1 MSVCVT
7 GQQCELC
14 GWTTDLL
21 ASSVDKTQHGAEQ
34 VTGTVISVLICLC
47 VSVCVTGQQCELC
60 GWTTDLQV
68 TGTVISLLL
77 ICLCVSV
84 LCVSVC

>member
-1 MSVCVT
+1 MICFVLLVSSHEEPGSAAGVCVT

-47 VSVCVTGQQCELC
+47 VSVCV
-60 GWTTDLQV
+60 
-68 TGTVISLLL
+68 
-77 ICLCVSV
+77 
-84 LCVSVC
+84 SVCYRTTV

>member
-1 MSVCVT
+1 MICFVLLVSSHEEPGSAAGVCVT

-34 VTGTVISVLICLC
+34 VTGTVISVMLICLY
-47 VSVCVTGQQCELC
+47 
-60 GWTTDLQV
+60 
-68 TGTVISLLL
+68 
-77 ICLCVSV
+77 
-84 LCVSVC
+84 